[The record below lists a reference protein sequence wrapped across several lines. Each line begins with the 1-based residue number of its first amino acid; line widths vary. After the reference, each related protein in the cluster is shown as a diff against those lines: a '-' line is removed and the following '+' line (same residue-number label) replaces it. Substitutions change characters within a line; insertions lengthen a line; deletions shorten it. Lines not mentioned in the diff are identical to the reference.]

1 MAERRPGPWASED
14 NVADHIRLHR
24 EMRGWSTAHLAREVT
39 AAGVPLSQSA
49 VWRIESGNP
58 RRKISVD
65 ELIGFAKVF
74 GVSIGEL
81 LEPLSVDYP
90 PDLVRLY
97 VNRYV
102 DTMAYALK
110 AEFRASLVGHNLGRF
125 ATRFPQ
131 ADSEIREMITER
143 VSAMGGDEDMAA
155 QYVSMYSMG
164 LDPGFPRDIEQLSP
178 AEFII
183 LGRAQGHTDEELI
196 DMAQRWGFRQ
206 AVEEALKL
214 GVVHFI
220 EPDFAGWMPLAFLEI
235 RDGRV
240 TRSAAAGRAAQA
252 AAEQAAKD
260 GGLSDIDG
268 P

>member
-1 MAERRPGPWASED
+1 MTERRPGPRASED

-24 EMRGWSTAHLAREVT
+24 EMRGWSTAHLAGEVT

-81 LEPLSVDYP
+81 LEPLSVDYS

-110 AEFRASLVGHNLGRF
+110 AEFRASLVGHNLGRL
-125 ATRFPQ
+125 ASRFPQ
-131 ADSEIREMITER
+131 VDSEIREMVTDR
-143 VSAMGGDEDMAA
+143 VIEMGGDQKMAA
-155 QYVSMYSMG
+155 QYVRMYSSN
-164 LDPGFPRDIEQLSP
+164 LDPGWPRDIEHLSP
-178 AEFII
+178 VEFIL

-196 DMAQRWGFRQ
+196 DMAQRWGFRH
-206 AVEEALKL
+206 AVQEALKL

-220 EPDFAGWMPLAFLEI
+220 EPDFAGWMPLDFLEI
-235 RDGRV
+235 REGRA
-240 TRSAAAGRAAQA
+240 TRSAAAGRAAQS
-252 AAEQAAKD
+252 AAEHAAKEA
-260 GGLSDIDG
+260 GIADIEG
-268 P
+268 S